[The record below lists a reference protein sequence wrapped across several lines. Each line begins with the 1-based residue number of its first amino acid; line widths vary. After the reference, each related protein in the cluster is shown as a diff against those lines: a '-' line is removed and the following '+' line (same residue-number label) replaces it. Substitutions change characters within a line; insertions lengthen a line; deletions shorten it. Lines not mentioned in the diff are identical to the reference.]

1 MAIPNTRSSLKEYCL
16 RSLGKPVIDINVDED
31 QVEDRI
37 DEALQYFAQ
46 YHTDGVERMYL
57 KYKVTA
63 DDVTRL
69 TKKKSFNADEK
80 GTVAEN
86 IELEEGTN
94 TLEEGAGD
102 LIQETG
108 SALLTED
115 SSLVRTV
122 YEETQNYLIVPD
134 SVISVINI
142 FPLSDRANLNIFDV
156 RYQLRLNDLYDF
168 SSTSIVHYEMTMRHL
183 DFLDHILVGEKPL
196 RFNQLSNRL
205 YIDMDWA
212 EDISPDEYLIIECY
226 RKLDPSSHSNIFDDL
241 YLKRYTTALIKR
253 QWGQNLSKFS
263 GTAMLGGVTLNGPE
277 LFSTALQEQQKLE
290 EEIRSNWEEPPHIM
304 LG

>member
-63 DDVTRL
+63 DDVTRF
-69 TKKKSFNADEK
+69 TKNKSFNADEK

-115 SSLVRTV
+115 SDIVRTV

-142 FPLSDRANLNIFDV
+142 FPLSDRAKLNIFDV

-277 LFSTALQEQQKLE
+277 LFSTAIAEQQKL
-290 EEIRSNWEEPPHIM
+290 
-304 LG
+304 